1 MRPESS
7 GADSVAELN
16 AAQVYAVVVSLLPRV
31 NYSYH
36 EKTTARAPNKT
47 MPFSE
52 LFGPDDALQTAELT
66 MTVGNCKP
74 ACDLRFSKIGASVTT
89 VTTHQHMLQLAAV
102 TAILFITC

>member
-1 MRPESS
+1 MKGVQPIATGYGYLRMLIRFP
-7 GADSVAELN
+7 
-16 AAQVYAVVVSLLPRV
+16 QVYAVVVSLLPRV

-89 VTTHQHMLQLAAV
+89 VTTHQHKQQ
-102 TAILFITC
+102 